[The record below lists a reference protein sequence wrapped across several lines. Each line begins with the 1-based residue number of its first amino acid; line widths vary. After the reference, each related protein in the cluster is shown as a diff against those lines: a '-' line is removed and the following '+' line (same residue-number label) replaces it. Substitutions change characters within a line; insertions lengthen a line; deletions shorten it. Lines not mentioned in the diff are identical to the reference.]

1 MSKVPA
7 TTTRLRFRQ
16 AEPGD
21 SAFMLQL
28 LTEPSW
34 ERFIRP
40 TGVHTEEEARAYL
53 DEKFI
58 PAYTNGLGFWLVES
72 VETGK
77 PMGVCGLAKRPFLE
91 NIDLGFA
98 FLEEYWGR
106 GYAEEAAFST
116 IDYARETLGKTI
128 LWAITVSDNAASIRL
143 LQRLGFNY
151 LEDVTK
157 PEGDKVS
164 VFELKLN

>member
-1 MSKVPA
+1 MANLPSPTA
-7 TTTRLRFRQ
+7 RLRLRQ
-16 AEPGD
+16 ANLSD

-34 ERFIRP
+34 ERFIRA
-40 TGVHTEEEARAYL
+40 TGVRTEEEARAHL
-53 DEKFI
+53 EEKFI
-58 PAYTNGLGFWLVES
+58 PAYADGLGFWLVES
-72 VETGK
+72 IETGQ
-77 PMGVCGLAKRPFLE
+77 PMGVCGLAQRPYLE
-91 NIDLGFA
+91 HIDLGFA

-106 GYAEEAAFST
+106 GYAEEAAFSA
-116 IDYARETLGKTI
+116 IDYARDVLGKNI